1 MNKKRKLD
9 QSTNNIN
16 NNYLKSQNNEKYK
29 ATNTAFRL
37 ARRWTRVQ
45 DKITVKKMRKL
56 IGYIE
61 KIPSSASDCIS
72 GKLARYLGANFLK
85 ALMVKNNKDNNINVK
100 NELEQMLKRKDI
112 WEMNNEM
119 FVNKYYN
126 FIESFESDLKNKELK
141 VENALMYVLKHNNM
155 MTLNENSLVL
165 EFGVASGTSLKAIA
179 KSVPSNQIVYGFDSF
194 QGLPKFWRTG
204 FDVGKFSTYN
214 GKAPIFEEKN
224 IKIIDGLFEETC
236 DIFFK
241 LQHEQKNTIALLH
254 IDCDI
259 YSSTKTIFNAI
270 EKYMNMDIDNNNR
283 INLLRNGTIIVFD
296 ELLCYNGF
304 EKHELLAFYEFLQ
317 NNPKISYEI
326 IGTKH
331 IGCMSVAIKLII

>member
-9 QSTNNIN
+9 QSSNNIN

-155 MTLNENSLVL
+155 MILNENSLIL

-204 FDVGKFSTYN
+204 FDVGKFSTSN

-241 LQHEQKNTIALLH
+241 LQREQKNTIALLH

-331 IGCMSVAIKLII
+331 IGCMSVAIKIII

>member
-1 MNKKRKLD
+1 M
-9 QSTNNIN
+9 
-16 NNYLKSQNNEKYK
+16 
-29 ATNTAFRL
+29 
-37 ARRWTRVQ
+37 
-45 DKITVKKMRKL
+45 
-56 IGYIE
+56 
-61 KIPSSASDCIS
+61 
-72 GKLARYLGANFLK
+72 
-85 ALMVKNNKDNNINVK
+85 
-100 NELEQMLKRKDI
+100 
-112 WEMNNEM
+112 
-119 FVNKYYN
+119 
-126 FIESFESDLKNKELK
+126 
-141 VENALMYVLKHNNM
+141 
-155 MTLNENSLVL
+155 NENSLVL

-179 KSVPSNQIVYGFDSF
+179 KNVPSNQIVYGFDSF

-204 FDVGKFSTYN
+204 FDVGKFSTSN

>member
-9 QSTNNIN
+9 QSSNNN
-16 NNYLKSQNNEKYK
+16 NNYLKSQKNNEKYK

-85 ALMVKNNKDNNINVK
+85 ALIVKNNNINVK

-141 VENALMYVLKHNNM
+141 VENALMYVLKHNNIM

-165 EFGVASGTSLKAIA
+165 EFGVA
-179 KSVPSNQIVYGFDSF
+179 
-194 QGLPKFWRTG
+194 
-204 FDVGKFSTYN
+204 
-214 GKAPIFEEKN
+214 
-224 IKIIDGLFEETC
+224 
-236 DIFFK
+236 
-241 LQHEQKNTIALLH
+241 
-254 IDCDI
+254 
-259 YSSTKTIFNAI
+259 
-270 EKYMNMDIDNNNR
+270 
-283 INLLRNGTIIVFD
+283 
-296 ELLCYNGF
+296 
-304 EKHELLAFYEFLQ
+304 
-317 NNPKISYEI
+317 
-326 IGTKH
+326 
-331 IGCMSVAIKLII
+331 

>member
-1 MNKKRKLD
+1 MFSAIKKIKIIIVNK
-9 QSTNNIN
+9 IF
-16 NNYLKSQNNEKYK
+16 KY
-29 ATNTAFRL
+29 FIFPRIYFFDSIVRL
-37 ARRWTRVQ
+37 T
-45 DKITVKKMRKL
+45 KT
-56 IGYIE
+56 
-61 KIPSSASDCIS
+61 P
-72 GKLARYLGANFLK
+72 FLK
-85 ALMVKNNKDNNINVK
+85 ERLDRMEFFYNSFSYLSF
-100 NELEQMLKRKDI
+100 NEIKGD
-112 WEMNNEM
+112 
-119 FVNKYYN
+119 YC
-126 FIESFESDLKNKELK
+126 
-141 VENALMYVLKHNNM
+141 
-155 MTLNENSLVL
+155 
-165 EFGVASGTSLKAIA
+165 EFGCHGGATFSYAYHEA
-179 KSVPSNQIVYGFDSF
+179 KRFCYEAKFFAFDSF

-204 FDVGKFSTYN
+204 FDVGKFSTSN

-241 LQHEQKNTIALLH
+241 LQREQKNTIALLH